1 MTPGINEPLFP
12 RKWLSHGLSSLDR
25 TPEDLTA
32 IGIKKPHHRKKLKSE
47 IEKLK
52 LSDWL
57 PRRMPESVEE
67 MMHLLRLNQYTGT
80 LLSQGYQSVKD
91 VLSISIEDLED
102 IGFYMLG
109 HQKRLLL
116 GIKRVKELR
125 TGRLQSIAEYHPE
138 EMTMSSLP
146 PSLPSKQSF
155 SSFHGSPGWNP
166 SSESHQDSQL
176 DVSGKTSGSSEW
188 FPAPPDQSDPV
199 LFPDMPSPMEPFNP
213 QIYQTFRPPPV
224 QAGAGPPPVFNIHGV
239 TQQNVEIPKSSPSIW
254 QKFPSIQDGVR
265 TEARE
270 VKEPDVWVQRTGQ
283 LCGSLP
289 RPTATVKPLS
299 LVPGDV
305 EVSDDT
311 CSDYN
316 MPFANERLGTIR
328 LKTSPQEAPQEQ
340 ESCDS
345 ECSPRSGKNL
355 LRTPTRA
362 QGRTATD
369 VMDDISCMLADLTD
383 ELDSMLSSESV
394 AQSP

>member
-1 MTPGINEPLFP
+1 M
-12 RKWLSHGLSSLDR
+12 SHGLSSLDR

-146 PSLPSKQSF
+146 PTLTSKQSF
-155 SSFHGSPGWNP
+155 SSFHGCPGWNP
-166 SSESHQDSQL
+166 SSELHQASQH
-176 DVSGKTSGSSEW
+176 DVSGSKTSGSNDW
-188 FPAPPDQSDPV
+188 FPAPPDQSDPH

-224 QAGAGPPPVFNIHGV
+224 QAGGGPPPVFNIHGV
-239 TQQNVEIPKSSPSIW
+239 TQQNVEIPKSSASIW

-283 LCGSLP
+283 MCGSLP

-299 LVPGDV
+299 LVPGEV

-345 ECSPRSGKNL
+345 ECSPRSAGKNL

>member
-1 MTPGINEPLFP
+1 
-12 RKWLSHGLSSLDR
+12 
-25 TPEDLTA
+25 
-32 IGIKKPHHRKKLKSE
+32 
-47 IEKLK
+47 
-52 LSDWL
+52 
-57 PRRMPESVEE
+57 MPESVEE

-224 QAGAGPPPVFNIHGV
+224 QAGGGPPPVFNIHGV

-265 TEARE
+265 
-270 VKEPDVWVQRTGQ
+270 
-283 LCGSLP
+283 L
-289 RPTATVKPLS
+289 RP
-299 LVPGDV
+299 
-305 EVSDDT
+305 
-311 CSDYN
+311 
-316 MPFANERLGTIR
+316 
-328 LKTSPQEAPQEQ
+328 
-340 ESCDS
+340 
-345 ECSPRSGKNL
+345 
-355 LRTPTRA
+355 
-362 QGRTATD
+362 GR
-369 VMDDISCMLADLTD
+369 
-383 ELDSMLSSESV
+383 
-394 AQSP
+394 